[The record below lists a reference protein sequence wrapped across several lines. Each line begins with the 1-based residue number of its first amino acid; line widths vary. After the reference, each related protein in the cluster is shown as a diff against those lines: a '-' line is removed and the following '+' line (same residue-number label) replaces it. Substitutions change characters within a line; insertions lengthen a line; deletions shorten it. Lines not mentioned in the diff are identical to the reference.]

1 MGKNIEKLMKL
12 ILTLLLLIP
21 SISFA
26 KVFNCKMTIT
36 SERYGDQSYT
46 LLVDTGVE
54 KMSVLSLSNID
65 NGSFEELISYNK
77 AVGKIFF
84 NKGNPYALTKI
95 DREVFFQY
103 ISPYHYAGINFPL
116 ESKAS
121 TVKIYD
127 ENLDTNN
134 PDWKIEI
141 ADTYSSF
148 DSLQK
153 GNCD

>member
-1 MGKNIEKLMKL
+1 MKYL
-12 ILTLLLLIP
+12 LVLLLLIP
-21 SISFA
+21 SLSFA
-26 KVFNCKMTIT
+26 KVFNCKMSIT
-36 SERYGDQSYT
+36 SERYDDQSYT

-54 KMSVLSLSNID
+54 KMSVLSLSDID
-65 NGSFEELISYNK
+65 NGSFEELIGYNK

-103 ISPYHYAGINFPL
+103 TSSYHYTGIHFPL
-116 ESKAS
+116 EGKVS

-127 ENLDTNN
+127 ENLDANN
-134 PDWKIEI
+134 PDWRIEI